1 MAKSKKEEEKT
12 SLEKVTETLSAAF
25 KGMAEQMQQ
34 LGNSLQRVVTM
45 GLAATNEGNRL
56 AYAWTLFS
64 RQIAS
69 VFLPTI
75 NFVIDKLQQ
84 MTLWFRSLTGDQQ
97 RLIESLG
104 SMALVFAMMAP
115 VLTLLTTVLSPLNL
129 LIAGLA
135 SALYAFFTQTD
146 AGKAI
151 LDYVAQAAEAV
162 WVVMNN
168 IGLTMAI
175 ISDDIDIAIAS
186 VLACF
191 AGLGLEIFKFV
202 DRIVSYI
209 PFLGGASEALH
220 AFVEEGQA
228 EFDKLV
234 AVANKEAG
242 ASYKRKP
249 TSGGGGSART
259 DVTPSGFAF
268 ESLTASFERITS
280 AANKQDIARDTL
292 AVARRS
298 MGWLEIIADE
308 MRRSDT
314 SGGGGADY

>member
-97 RLIESLG
+97 RIIESLG
-104 SMALVFAMMAP
+104 KMALGFAMLSPIIGILMA
-115 VLTLLTTVLSPLNL
+115 VLSPLNL
-129 LIAGLA
+129 LIA
-135 SALYAFFTQTD
+135 ALGSLLYVFFTQSALGKSILKAITD
-146 AGKAI
+146 ATLNMNDV
-151 LDYVAQAAEAV
+151 LDYL
-162 WVVMNN
+162 
-168 IGLTMAI
+168 GLTMAV
-175 ISDDIDIAIAS
+175 ISDDIAIAVDS

-191 AGLGLEIFKFV
+191 AGLGLAIFKFV
-202 DRIVSYI
+202 DNIVSYI
-209 PFLGGASEALH
+209 PFMGSASDALH
-220 AFVEEGQA
+220 AFVQQGQA
-228 EFDKLV
+228 QFDALV
-234 AVANKEAG
+234 ASANREAG
-242 ASYKRKP
+242 ASYKKRDK
-249 TSGGGGSART
+249 GSPKT
-259 DVTPSGFAF
+259 EVTPSGFAF

-298 MGWLEIIADE
+298 MGWLEIIAGE

-314 SGGGGADY
+314 TGGGGADY